1 MDAEKNPLQ
10 QTAEWFQDRIG
21 FLTASRMIKILPG
34 ARGQYLKSRAD
45 LLDDLVAER
54 ITGQLTE
61 GFTTSAMQWG
71 IDTEAEARTE
81 YEVLTGEG
89 VELCGFIRHPSIA
102 WLGASP
108 DGLIGSDGVLEIKC
122 PKTVTHLH
130 YLANGTVPP
139 EYRPQVL
146 TQLLV
151 TGRRWADFVS
161 YDPRLGDE
169 YAKHRI
175 FRVRYT
181 PTEEELKMV
190 EAEAVKF
197 LAEVDEKVK
206 QYLEVL
212 NA

>member
-10 QTAEWFQDRIG
+10 QNAEWFQDRIG
-21 FLTASRMIKILPG
+21 FLTASRMAKILPG
-34 ARGQYLKSRAD
+34 ARGQYLKSRLD
-45 LLDDLVAER
+45 LMDDLVAER

-61 GFTTSAMQWG
+61 GFTTPAMQWG

-89 VELCGFIRHPSIA
+89 VELCGFIRHPSIE

-108 DGLIGSDGVLEIKC
+108 DGLIGSNGLLEIKC

-139 EYRPQVL
+139 EYLPQVL

-151 TGRRWADFVS
+151 TGRKWVDFVS

-175 FRVRYT
+175 FCVRYT
-181 PTEEELKMV
+181 PSEEELKKI

-197 LAEVDEKVK
+197 LFEVDEKVK